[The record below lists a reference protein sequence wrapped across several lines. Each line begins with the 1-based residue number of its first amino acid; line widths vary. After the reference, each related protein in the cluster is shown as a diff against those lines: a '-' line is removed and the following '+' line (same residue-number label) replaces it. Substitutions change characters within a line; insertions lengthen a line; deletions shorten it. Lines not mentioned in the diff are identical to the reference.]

1 MNQTSPSSHLY
12 TNRQLTAMLLPLMA
26 EQLLITMMGLVNTF
40 MVAHVGSYAISA
52 VSLVDSINI
61 LFIQGFYAL
70 GAGGTIVCSQYLGN
84 NRVDRATEAARQ
96 TLFIVTL
103 ISVGVMFLCIVFDR
117 PLLRLIFG
125 EVDEEVFTASRV
137 YFFFS
142 ALSYPF
148 IALYDSGSSIF
159 RAQENTT
166 FPMAM
171 SGVANVANIIGNVI
185 LVIGFQ
191 MGVAGAAISTL
202 FGRALCALLVLWKLS
217 KKGDP
222 KQPICVN
229 HYLSIRPNRDLIRRI
244 LRIGIPSGIENSMF
258 QFGKLA
264 IQSSV
269 STLGVTA
276 MAANAMAANFES
288 FNGVAGVGVGIGLMT
303 VVGHSLGAGRKD
315 EANYYIKKFCLIAE
329 FSIAASCLLL
339 YVLGRPIV
347 VASGM
352 ETEAMNL
359 FFVLL
364 AFISIVKPIIWVPS
378 FIPAYGMRAA
388 GDVKYSMLVSC
399 LSMWF
404 CRVAL
409 TIFLIRIMGFGPV
422 AVWIGMF
429 TDWLIRG
436 IFFLHRYLSKKWLN
450 CNVL

>member
-1 MNQTSPSSHLY
+1 
-12 TNRQLTAMLLPLMA
+12 
-26 EQLLITMMGLVNTF
+26 
-40 MVAHVGSYAISA
+40 
-52 VSLVDSINI
+52 
-61 LFIQGFYAL
+61 
-70 GAGGTIVCSQYLGN
+70 
-84 NRVDRATEAARQ
+84 
-96 TLFIVTL
+96 
-103 ISVGVMFLCIVFDR
+103 
-117 PLLRLIFG
+117 
-125 EVDEEVFTASRV
+125 
-137 YFFFS
+137 
-142 ALSYPF
+142 
-148 IALYDSGSSIF
+148 
-159 RAQENTT
+159 
-166 FPMAM
+166 
-171 SGVANVANIIGNVI
+171 
-185 LVIGFQ
+185 
-191 MGVAGAAISTL
+191 
-202 FGRALCALLVLWKLS
+202 
-217 KKGDP
+217 
-222 KQPICVN
+222 
-229 HYLSIRPNRDLIRRI
+229 
-244 LRIGIPSGIENSMF
+244 
-258 QFGKLA
+258 
-264 IQSSV
+264 
-269 STLGVTA
+269 
-276 MAANAMAANFES
+276 
-288 FNGVAGVGVGIGLMT
+288 MT

-409 TIFLIRIMGFGPV
+409 TIFLIRVMGFGPV

-436 IFFLHRYLSKKWLN
+436 IFFMHRYLSKKWLN